1 MRLFEAELLELF
13 SITAYLISAILDN
26 LHLAGML
33 DTIDFHAFRL
43 SCPI

>member
-1 MRLFEAELLELF
+1 MQLFEAELLELF
-13 SITAYLISAILDN
+13 SIAAYLISAISDN

-43 SCPI
+43 SRPV